1 MTTLATSFP
10 DSRPVAKPIERHLVA
25 VKLAIALVLA
35 ALADF
40 LFYDQRLGLS
50 VAIFAIAVVVGS
62 LAANIGGFT
71 QRRTLAA
78 AIVLVVGLLP
88 AVEDLSFISFLFANI
103 ALGVAVAILTHAN
116 LEGWRD
122 RLGAFRDLFLI
133 GPFRL
138 IGDVAGSLNV
148 NSLTATIARWLVPL
162 ILGGVF
168 ILLFAEANP
177 LIENWLRLF
186 DPQSATSHISVGHLL
201 FWAAALSLMWPFINT
216 KWRPRKEAI
225 VRETASPT
233 PAASEASSPSLDFFG
248 ADTIQRSLILFNLL
262 FLVQTG
268 LDLIYLW
275 GNAKLPPGVNY
286 ADYAHRGAY
295 ALILTALLAAGFV
308 LAAMRP
314 GGAAEK
320 SGIIRP
326 LVYVWIAQNIVLVAS
341 SMLRLQLYVE
351 TYLLTYWRI
360 AAFVWMLL
368 VGFGL
373 FLIIARIALKRSNA
387 WLIRMNLVSLAA
399 TFYICAL
406 TNFAAIIAD
415 YNVSHSHEA
424 GGKGV
429 NLDLCYLSSLGP
441 QAIPAIDRAIQVRDD
456 NAGLVGRHVELVQL
470 QALDMASWRSW
481 GFRSW
486 RLQRYLDD
494 RASRGE
500 AG

>member
-1 MTTLATSFP
+1 MTTLATSFS
-10 DSRPVAKPIERHLVA
+10 DSRPVAKPVERHLVA
-25 VKLAIALVLA
+25 PKFAIALVLA

-40 LFYDQRLGLS
+40 LFYDQRIGLS
-50 VAIFAIAVVVGS
+50 LAIFAFAVMAGS
-62 LAANIGGFT
+62 LVVNIGGLT
-71 QRRTLAA
+71 QRRALTATL
-78 AIVLVVGLLP
+78 VLMVGLLP
-88 AVEDLSFISFLFANI
+88 VIEELGIVSLLFAI
-103 ALGVAVAILTHAN
+103 MALGLAVAILTHAN
-116 LEGWRD
+116 LDGWRD
-122 RLGAFRDLFLI
+122 RLRAFRDLFLI

-138 IGDVAGSLNV
+138 IADVAGSLNV
-148 NSLTATIARWLVPL
+148 NALTATIAKWLVPL

-177 LIENWLRLF
+177 LIDNWLRLF

-201 FWAAALSLMWPFINT
+201 FWAAALSVVWPFINT
-216 KWRPRKEAI
+216 KWRPRKAAAREA
-225 VRETASPT
+225 APPA
-233 PAASEASSPSLDFFG
+233 PAASEAPSPSLDFFG
-248 ADTIQRSLILFNLL
+248 VDAILRSLILFNLL
-262 FLVQTG
+262 FLVQTA

-308 LAAMRP
+308 LAAMRA
-314 GGAAEK
+314 GGPAEK
-320 SGIIRP
+320 SPIIRP
-326 LVYVWIAQNIVLVAS
+326 LVYVWIAQNVVLIAS

-368 VGFGL
+368 VSFGL
-373 FLIIARIALKRSNA
+373 FLIIARIALQRSNA
-387 WLIRMNLVSLAA
+387 WLIRMNLISLAA
-399 TFYICAL
+399 TLYICAL
-406 TNFAAIIAD
+406 TNFGTIIAN

-441 QAIPAIDRAIQVRDD
+441 QAIPAIDRAIEARGD
-456 NAGLVGRHVELVQL
+456 NAALVGRRGELVQL

-494 RASRGE
+494 RASRAE